1 VAAVTGM
8 MIVDN
13 PDDDRPLTICLSA
26 SYAKTL
32 REEDNLLLI
41 GSLRTFLLIVVYRG
55 KLITDNGVLKNVLA
69 PLKSTNMLNIL
80 FISKNH

>member
-1 VAAVTGM
+1 M

-32 REEDNLLLI
+32 QKEDNLLLI

-69 PLKSTNMLNIL
+69 PLKSTNVLNIL